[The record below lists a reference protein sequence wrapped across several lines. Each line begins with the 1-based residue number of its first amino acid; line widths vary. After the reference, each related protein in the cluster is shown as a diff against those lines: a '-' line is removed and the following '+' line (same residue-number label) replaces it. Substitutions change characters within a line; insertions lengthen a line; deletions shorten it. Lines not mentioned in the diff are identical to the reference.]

1 MRTDM
6 TLMLVL
12 GLISLHATCGLG
24 ANTLQNTVHSANP
37 PSDVSAPTK
46 ETPRNANTTKSGASA
61 SMVPTRIKITA
72 GNTVMYATMK
82 DNRTA
87 QEFVKLLPLTL
98 RAFDR
103 IGLVKSTVLPHS
115 ISDDAQRTRKYS
127 LGSIFYWP
135 EGPEVA
141 FCYSDHLPETVVE
154 IIHIGMLESGVEHFQ
169 NYTGEILIELPD
181 KTPVQAEPPKQ

>member
-1 MRTDM
+1 M

-12 GLISLHATCGLG
+12 GLISLHATWGLG
-24 ANTLQNTVHSANP
+24 ANTLPNTIHPADP

-46 ETPRNANTTKSGASA
+46 ETPRTANTTKSDASA
-61 SMVPTRIKITA
+61 FTVPTKIKITA

-115 ISDDAQRTRKYS
+115 ISDDAERTRKYL

-135 EGPEVA
+135 EGREVA
-141 FCYSDHLPETVVE
+141 FCYSNHLPETVVD

-169 NYTGEILIELPD
+169 SYTGEIRIELAD
-181 KTPVQAEPPKQ
+181 KTRAKSMPR

>member
-1 MRTDM
+1 MGFE
-6 TLMLVL
+6 VL
-12 GLISLHATCGLG
+12 FSLQCAYEWACFYSI
-24 ANTLQNTVHSANP
+24 QPANP
-37 PSDVSAPTK
+37 PSDVSAPTR
-46 ETPRNANTTKSGASA
+46 ETPRTANTTKSDVSA
-61 SMVPTRIKITA
+61 STVPTKIKITA
-72 GNTVMYATMK
+72 GNRIMYATME

-87 QEFVKLLPLTL
+87 REFVKLLPLTL

-115 ISDDAQRTRKYS
+115 ISDEAERTRKHS
-127 LGSIFYWP
+127 LGSVFYWP

-141 FCYSDHLPETVVE
+141 FCYSDHLSETVVE

-181 KTPVQAEPPKQ
+181 KPLVHAEPPKQ

>member
-1 MRTDM
+1 M

-12 GLISLHATCGLG
+12 GLISLHATWGLG
-24 ANTLQNTVHSANP
+24 ATTMPNTIHPANP
-37 PSDVSAPTK
+37 PSDVSAPIK
-46 ETPRNANTTKSGASA
+46 ETPRTANTTKSDASA
-61 SMVPTRIKITA
+61 FAVPTKIKITA

-103 IGLVKSTVLPHS
+103 IGLVKSTVLPHA
-115 ISDDAQRTRKYS
+115 ISDDAERTRKYS

-135 EGPEVA
+135 AGPEVA
-141 FCYSDHLPETVVE
+141 FCYSDHLPETVVD

-181 KTPVQAEPPKQ
+181 NTPVQTEPPKQRDKR